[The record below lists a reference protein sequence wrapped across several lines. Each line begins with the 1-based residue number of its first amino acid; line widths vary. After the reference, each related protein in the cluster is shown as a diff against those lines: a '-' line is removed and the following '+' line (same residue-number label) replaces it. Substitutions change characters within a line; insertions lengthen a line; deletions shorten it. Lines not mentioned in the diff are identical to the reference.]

1 MFLRYLSAEILKL
14 KRSLALLLCVT
25 APMLVATISV
35 LIVLRNDRVPDMEM
49 FWSSASA
56 IWAFAMLP
64 LSVTALSVLLAQ
76 SEHGPRTWDH
86 LLPLPGARPRL
97 FLAKGAV
104 MLGCVAGM
112 SLLLGMLIWG
122 GGEMVMMLRDT
133 KGALDPAA
141 LFALIGKMAVAAT
154 LLSIV
159 QLWVA
164 LRFRSFVP
172 PLALGIAG
180 TFTAVAAAGAE
191 EGAYFPWL
199 MPLHMLA
206 QAPGGQQTALLLG
219 SLGGLVALGA
229 MVLDFQFREAR

>member
-1 MFLRYLSAEILKL
+1 MFARFLIAEILKL
-14 KRSLALLLCVT
+14 RRSLALLLCIT
-25 APMLVATISV
+25 APSLVALISV
-35 LIVLRNDRVPDMEM
+35 LMVLRSERIPDLGI
-49 FWSSASA
+49 FWSSACA

-64 LSVTALSVLLAQ
+64 LSVTALSVLIAQ
-76 SEHGPRTWDH
+76 SEHGPKTWDH
-86 LLPLPGARPRL
+86 LLPLPGARPHL

-112 SLLLGMLIWG
+112 SLLLGLLVTG
-122 GGEMVMMLRDT
+122 GGELIAGVRET
-133 KGALDPAA
+133 KGEMDAGG
-141 LFALIGKMAVAAT
+141 LFALIGKMALAAT
-154 LLSIV
+154 LLSVV

-191 EGAYFPWL
+191 DGAYFPWL

-206 QAPGGQQTALLLG
+206 QAPAGQQTALLLG
-219 SLGGLVALGA
+219 SLGGLVALAA
-229 MVLDFQFREAR
+229 MIVDFHYREA

>member
-1 MFLRYLSAEILKL
+1 MFARFLIAEILKL
-14 KRSLALLLCVT
+14 RRSLALLLCIT
-25 APMLVATISV
+25 APSLVALISV
-35 LIVLRNDRVPDMEM
+35 LMVLRSERIPDLGI
-49 FWSSASA
+49 FWSSACA

-64 LSVTALSVLLAQ
+64 LSVTALSVLIAQ
-76 SEHGPRTWDH
+76 SEHGPKTWDH
-86 LLPLPGARPRL
+86 LLPLPGARPHL

-112 SLLLGMLIWG
+112 SLLLGLLVTG
-122 GGEMVMMLRDT
+122 GGELIAGVRET
-133 KGALDPAA
+133 KGEMDAGG
-141 LFALIGKMAVAAT
+141 LFALIGKMALAAT
-154 LLSIV
+154 LLSVV

-191 EGAYFPWL
+191 DGAYFPWL

-206 QAPGGQQTALLLG
+206 QAPAGQQTALLLG
-219 SLGGLVALGA
+219 SIGGLVALAA
-229 MVLDFQFREAR
+229 MIVDFHYREA

>member
-1 MFLRYLSAEILKL
+1 MFARFLIAEILKL
-14 KRSLALLLCVT
+14 RRSLALLLCVT
-25 APMLVATISV
+25 APTLVAMISV
-35 LIVLRNDRVPDMEM
+35 LIVIRNDKVPDMEM
-49 FWSSASA
+49 FGTSAAA

-76 SEHGPRTWDH
+76 TEHGPRTWDH
-86 LLPLPGARPRL
+86 LLPLPGARPNL

-104 MLGCVAGM
+104 MLGCVGGM
-112 SLLLGMLIWG
+112 SLLLGMLMSA
-122 GGEMVMMLRDT
+122 GGELVPAVRET
-133 KGALDPAA
+133 TGTLDVSA
-141 LFALIGKMAVAAT
+141 LFELLGKMAIAAI
-154 LLSIV
+154 LLSVV
-159 QLWVA
+159 QLWTA

-206 QAPGGQQTALLLG
+206 QAPGGQDTALLLG
-219 SLGGLVALGA
+219 SVGGLAALVA
-229 MVLDFQFREAR
+229 MVFDFQYREA